1 MGAQT
6 TKTKKIARTNSIG
19 MLALFIQEQ
28 IKTFKSA
35 RLTVDSAA
43 AE

>member
-1 MGAQT
+1 MFRV
-6 TKTKKIARTNSIG
+6 TKCKIGDNTC

-35 RLTVDSAA
+35 RLTVDLA